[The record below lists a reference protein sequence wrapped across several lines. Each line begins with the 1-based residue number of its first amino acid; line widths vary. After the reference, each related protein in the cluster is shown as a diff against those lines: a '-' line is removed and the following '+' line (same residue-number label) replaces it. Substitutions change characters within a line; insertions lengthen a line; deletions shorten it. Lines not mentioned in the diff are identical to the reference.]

1 MKKRIFSIIVILV
14 FIISFFVGLLKMRD
28 IILLELHKTKNV
40 KDTQFIINAKE
51 LLKKID
57 LSNQDNGYFEK
68 EEDKDEFYVNIYY
81 IMLSPKKEVGLY
93 YNKKRYLL
101 NEGDKIGEDFQL
113 LEIRPNS
120 IEVLYKNDK
129 YWITK

>member
-1 MKKRIFSIIVILV
+1 MKKRIFSIIVILI
-14 FIISFFVGLLKMRD
+14 FGIAFFVGILKMRD

-40 KDTQFIINAKE
+40 EDTQFITNVKE

-57 LSNQDNGYFEK
+57 FSKEDREYFEK
-68 EEDKDEFYVNIYY
+68 EEEKDEFYVNIYY

-101 NEGDKIGEDFQL
+101 NEGDKIGGDFQL

>member
-51 LLKKID
+51 LLKEID

>member
-51 LLKKID
+51 LLKEID

-101 NEGDKIGEDFQL
+101 NEGDKIGGDFQL